1 MLYCCNMPKTRIAI
15 DFDEELA
22 WMEDEAAYAEYERS
36 GKAIP
41 IAAIELWVR
50 SWGTENEQPPP
61 VE

>member
-1 MLYCCNMPKTRIAI
+1 MPKTRIAI

-61 VE
+61 LE

>member
-1 MLYCCNMPKTRIAI
+1 MPKIRIAI